1 MQLQTRR
8 KVTAWKEIDLAGY
21 YIRTSAAY
29 IYNYIL
35 VTNFITGSAQ
45 YKLQREWLV
54 KTEYIYIFGRN

>member
-1 MQLQTRR
+1 M
-8 KVTAWKEIDLAGY
+8 TAWKEIDLAGY